1 MNALSKAFG
10 AMTPRRWVTAL
21 VTVLAVTSAVLLG
34 VGLSRQAPAPPQ
46 VAPAASAPESG
57 RAPHGSEGTKSPAP
71 QTDETPSAAGD
82 SGPEADP
89 GAAAAL
95 PASRPERIEIPAI
108 GVSSPLVTLG
118 LGPDGAMETPK
129 DPAKA
134 GWYEPGPA
142 PGSDGPA
149 VIAGHVTWNGA
160 ESVFFDLAK
169 LKPGDEI
176 DVTRKDGRTA
186 VFTVDRV
193 KEFPKN
199 DFPTIDVYH
208 NLDHPGLRL
217 ITCGGDYSSSKH
229 YYDANVVVFAAMTSS
244 HR

>member
-1 MNALSKAFG
+1 MSALSKAFG

-21 VTVLAVTSAVLLG
+21 VTVVAVTSAVLLG

-57 RAPHGSEGTKSPAP
+57 GEHHGSGSGSTESPAP
-71 QTDETPSAAGD
+71 QTDESPSAARD
-82 SGPEADP
+82 SGPGAD
-89 GAAAAL
+89 AAEAL

-108 GVSSPLVTLG
+108 DVSSPLVTLG

-129 DPAKA
+129 DPEKA
-134 GWYEPGPA
+134 GWYEPGA
-142 PGSDGPA
+142 EPGSDGPA

-169 LKPGDEI
+169 LKPGDKI

-186 VFTVDRV
+186 VFTVNRV
-193 KEFPKN
+193 KEFQKD
-199 DFPTIDVYH
+199 DFPTIEVYH

-229 YYDANVVVFAAMTSS
+229 YYDANTVVFAAMTSS

>member
-1 MNALSKAFG
+1 MRALNKAFG

-21 VTVLAVTSAVLLG
+21 VTMIAVTSAVLLG

-46 VAPAASAPESG
+46 VAPAASTPEPG
-57 RAPHGSEGTKSPAP
+57 RAQHGSDGTKPPAP
-71 QTDETPSAAGD
+71 RTEESPSAAGD
-82 SGPEADP
+82 FDP
-89 GAAAAL
+89 GADAAEAL
-95 PASRPERIEIPAI
+95 PASRPERIGIPAI
-108 GVSSPLVTLG
+108 DVSSPLVTLG
-118 LGPDGAMETPK
+118 RGADGAMETPK
-129 DPAKA
+129 DPEKA
-134 GWYEPGPA
+134 GWYEPGAA

-186 VFTVDRV
+186 VFTVNRV
-193 KEFPKN
+193 KEFPKD